1 MRGSLKVIAESETKI
16 EFTREDLA
24 AIALDMPGIS
34 LGHLVCKRDDLE
46 KTFKFEPQPTQYK
59 DGFIDRLFE
68 VHYTAKLMLH
78 GVNGLPDASEENFCK
93 DPGNKKIWSW
103 MWHILKDEFKFNN
116 FVINILTGEIYLD
129 LDNAESS

>member
-1 MRGSLKVIAESETKI
+1 MKASLKVIAETETKI
-16 EFTREDLA
+16 EFTREDIA

-34 LGHLVCKRDDLE
+34 LGYLVQMRDALE
-46 KTFKFEPQPTQYK
+46 KTLRLEPQPTHYK

-78 GVNGLPDASEENFCK
+78 GINGLDDKTEADFDK
-93 DPGNKKIWSW
+93 DPGNRKIWSW
-103 MWHILKDEFKFNN
+103 IWHILKDEFKFNS

-129 LDNAESS
+129 LNNAESS